1 MVLAER
7 ITMAKSGGDGM
18 TSHPLTRSNR
28 LPFLLLCLALAMVF
42 VTYEMSHGE
51 VKHGA
56 DSITVRQA
64 ACDPS
69 NKIAN
74 FERQDGICH
83 IIELFRCGERF
94 GIRVSARIRG
104 EWKSITE
111 FVLRDARTAEDA
123 ADSIEN
129 SGAVKTW
136 PPIK

>member
-1 MVLAER
+1 M
-7 ITMAKSGGDGM
+7 IIQ
-18 TSHPLTRSNR
+18 PLCRSSR
-28 LPFLLLCLALAMVF
+28 LPMLLLCLALAAVF
-42 VTYEMSHGE
+42 ITYEMSHGE
-51 VKHGA
+51 ARHGA

-83 IIELFRCGERF
+83 VIELFRCGERF

-123 ADSIEN
+123 ADYVES
-129 SGAVKTW
+129 SGAIKVW
-136 PPIK
+136 PLK